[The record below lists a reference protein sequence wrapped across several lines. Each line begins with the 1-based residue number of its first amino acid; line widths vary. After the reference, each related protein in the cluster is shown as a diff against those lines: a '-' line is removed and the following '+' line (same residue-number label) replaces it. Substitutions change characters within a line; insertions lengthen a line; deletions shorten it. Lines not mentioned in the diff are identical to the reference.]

1 MLDAFEPDLD
11 QLVAANREQLIPI
24 AQQVAKT
31 ESWSLSLRC
40 AVIDCSSGL
49 PKVHNSSV
57 GGIGSF
63 ICTST
68 VIDHPLMEHFLAL
81 VNSQGV
87 DAALDAMTNDLGES
101 DEFNTLY
108 DAYLEERQQGQLMWG
123 AGDATE
129 FVMKSQD
136 CFQDREMACIA
147 VFPSEPQPELYTFAL
162 PLFSL
167 AFKTET
173 FSPCLATKSR
183 VFSTVVGACGRPSTG
198 LPTRHLGGRQH
209 AGPQNISVAS
219 RPCSLP

>member
-1 MLDAFEPDLD
+1 MLDAFDPDLD

-31 ESWSLSLRC
+31 ERWSLSLRC

-49 PKVHNSSV
+49 PAVHNSSV

-63 ICTST
+63 IRTST
-68 VIDHPLMEHFLAL
+68 VIDHPLMEQFLAL

-87 DAALDAMTNDLGES
+87 DAALDTMANNVGES

-108 DAYLEERQQGQLMWG
+108 DAYLEERQQGQLMWA

-147 VFPSEPQPELYTFAL
+147 VFPAEPQPELYTFAL
-162 PLFSL
+162 PLF
-167 AFKTET
+167 F
-173 FSPCLATKSR
+173 F
-183 VFSTVVGACGRPSTG
+183 G
-198 LPTRHLGGRQH
+198 L
-209 AGPQNISVAS
+209 
-219 RPCSLP
+219 